1 MIYSELL
8 KQQQE
13 LQIESKEI
21 LTELKLNDL
30 LSPVGEPVQVGSSA
44 LGLMV
49 WRDIDITV
57 VCSELNINAIA
68 QIASKLITYKG
79 MREVKFINDSGIFN
93 NSSDYPDGLYL
104 GLKYKSLK
112 GMDWKLDIWFV
123 DQPEKQPDLM
133 HIKIIPEQLTPE
145 LRESILTIKSIWVM
159 KDEYGKTV
167 RSYDIYTAVLYDNV
181 RTPYQFQEWLRSKS
195 KI

>member
-13 LQIESKEI
+13 LQVEVKEI

-30 LSPVGEPVQVGSSA
+30 LSTVGEPVQVGSSA

-57 VCSELNINAIA
+57 VCSKLNINAIA
-68 QIASKLITYKG
+68 QVASKLITYKG

-93 NSSDYPDGLYL
+93 NSSDYPDGLYF

-112 GMDWKLDIWFV
+112 GTDWNLDIWFV
-123 DQPEKQPDLM
+123 DRPEKQPDLM
-133 HIKIIPEQLTPE
+133 HIKVIPEQLTPE
-145 LRESILTIKSIWVM
+145 LRESILTIKSIWVT
-159 KDEYGKTV
+159 KNEYGKMV
-167 RSYDIYTAVLYDNV
+167 KSYDIYTAVLYDNV